1 MDMEAL
7 KQKIEGLDIPQ
18 SLKDELFEKL
28 SKEKDLT
35 EEMVDEIIDEVVN
48 AYRKALV
55 EPYEAVGIVAAQS
68 IGEPGT
74 QMSLPYEEK
83 IIIKEG
89 EFIKPVEIGKLVDE
103 MIERFGFEKIGNSE
117 VCDLPI
123 DIYALSLD
131 QDEKVHW
138 KRIISCIRHKH
149 NGKLIKIKTKS
160 GREITATPYHSFVI
174 RKDNK

>member
-89 EFIKPVEIGKLVDE
+89 EFIKPVEIETKYLVTE
-103 MIERFGFEKIGNSE
+103 PSAK
-117 VCDLPI
+117 
-123 DIYALSLD
+123 
-131 QDEKVHW
+131 
-138 KRIISCIRHKH
+138 
-149 NGKLIKIKTKS
+149 
-160 GREITATPYHSFVI
+160 
-174 RKDNK
+174 